1 VLDVD
6 GDPDVV
12 ALSGDY
18 ADLLTIFRVLEGET
32 DDMFGVD
39 VSCQFGNVMALAQT
53 GVIPDEYCLVM
64 EEQVLLVTDVAIV
77 ELGSAVSSQIGNASR
92 KKR

>member
-1 VLDVD
+1 MD

-32 DDMFGVD
+32 DNVLDVDM
-39 VSCQFGNVMALAQT
+39 SCQFGNVMALAQR
-53 GVIPDEYCLVM
+53 GVIPDEYYLVM
-64 EEQVLLVTDVAIV
+64 EEQKCLTDVAIV